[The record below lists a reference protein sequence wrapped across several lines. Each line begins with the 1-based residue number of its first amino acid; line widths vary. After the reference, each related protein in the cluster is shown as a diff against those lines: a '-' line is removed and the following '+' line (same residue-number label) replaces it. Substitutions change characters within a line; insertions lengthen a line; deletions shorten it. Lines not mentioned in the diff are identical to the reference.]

1 MSLMTTTT
9 ARPLLSPEEIAAR
22 AGHQVTFLRLPE
34 RATVFAERE
43 MRLRQLAAA
52 HPMRDFLLFTAEL
65 ARAQHLVLQAYPAL
79 ALPDQAALEAA
90 ARAGQAPLPALL
102 WPRDAAW
109 RSGLRLLLEE
119 LLARVPDSPARDA
132 VGAAQAMPD
141 TELEQQAGRLLHGI
155 MTGLDMRTAPLVAA
169 GLQTCFTHMVTALE
183 AMRGSERQAPFGRTV
198 DATLCPCCAS
208 LPTASV
214 VQIDPGG
221 GTCRYLHCSLCS
233 AHWHMVRIKCS
244 HCEGTKGIHY
254 YSLQTA
260 EAAAAGAPV
269 SAQAVETEICEGCGH
284 YLKIVRADRDRHVEA
299 VADDLATVT
308 LDLLTAEAGYQRH
321 GVNLLLLY
329 GDEDAASGPMT

>member
-1 MSLMTTTT
+1 MSPMTQTT

-22 AGHQVTFLRLPE
+22 AGHQVSFLRLPE

-65 ARAQHLVLQAYPAL
+65 ARAQHLVLQACPDVP
-79 ALPDQAALEAA
+79 LPDQAALQAA
-90 ARAGQAPLPALL
+90 VRAGQAPLPALL
-102 WPRDAAW
+102 WPRAAGW
-109 RSGLRLLLEE
+109 RSGLRQLLDE
-119 LLARVPDSPARDA
+119 LLGRLQDSPARDA
-132 VGAAQAMPD
+132 LRVLQAMSD
-141 TELEQQAGRLLHGI
+141 AEIEQQAGRLLHGI

-183 AMRGSERQAPFGRTV
+183 AARGADRQAPFGRTV

-208 LPTASV
+208 LPTASI

-221 GTCRYLHCSLCS
+221 GTFRYLHCSLCS
-233 AHWHMVRIKCS
+233 AQWHMVRIKCS
-244 HCEGTKGIHY
+244 HCESTKGIHY
-254 YSLQTA
+254 YSLQA
-260 EAAAAGAPV
+260 AAAAAAGDPV
-269 SAQAVETEICEGCGH
+269 SEQAVETETCEECGH

-308 LDLLTAEAGYQRH
+308 LDLLTAEAGYRRH

-329 GDEDAASGPMT
+329 GEAGDGQD

>member
-1 MSLMTTTT
+1 MTLMTQTQ

-34 RATVFAERE
+34 RSTVFAERE

-52 HPMRDFLLFTAEL
+52 HPMRDFLLFVAEL
-65 ARAQHLVLQAYPAL
+65 ARAQQLVLQAYPL
-79 ALPDQAALEAA
+79 VALPDQAALEAA
-90 ARAGQAPLPALL
+90 AKAGQAPLPALL

-109 RSGLRLLLEE
+109 RGGLRSMLDE
-119 LLARVPDSPARDA
+119 LLARLPASPARQ
-132 VGAAQAMPD
+132 AAFELQRASD
-141 TELEQQAGRLLHGI
+141 TGLEQQAERLLHGI
-155 MTGLDMRTAPLVAA
+155 MAGLDMRSAPLVAA

-183 AMRGSERQAPFGRTV
+183 ALRGADRAAPFGRTV
-198 DATLCPCCAS
+198 DATLCPCCGS

-233 AHWHMVRIKCS
+233 TQWHMVRIKCS
-244 HCEGTKGIHY
+244 HCESTKGIHY
-254 YSLQTA
+254 YSLQSA
-260 EAAAAGAPV
+260 DAAAAGDVV
-269 SAQAVETEICEGCGH
+269 SKQAVETETCEACGH
-284 YLKIVRADRDRHVEA
+284 YLKIARADRDRHVEA

-308 LDLLTAEAGYQRH
+308 LDLLTAEAGYRRH

-329 GDEDAASGPMT
+329 GEADDEAR